1 MSAVH
6 ELGYTQPSDRI
17 LDEAQEVSRFVLAMT
32 AYQQKYEVAYPACED
47 LLAVL
52 KHLGYERAASESL
65 TVVKAGLPI
74 DRRRHE
80 EDERQEKSERRASLE
95 PSAQELLNLTEEEHE
110 FLDAL
115 KDLRQKTGRQ
125 FASSEEL
132 LSIMWDLG
140 YRPSG
145 ENGFPVQWL
154 DNEERS
160 LVQIAFTNKVEQR
173 IAGSTDGEF
182 LTCRSFLEIAA
193 ELGFHRQS

>member
-1 MSAVH
+1 MATHTPIDHSQPQNPFRSQGDYSPEAVELMRALSEQRKRTGQKSSTPAQVMSAVH

-95 PSAQELLNLTEEEHE
+95 PS
-110 FLDAL
+110 
-115 KDLRQKTGRQ
+115 DL
-125 FASSEEL
+125 F
-132 LSIMWDLG
+132 
-140 YRPSG
+140 
-145 ENGFPVQWL
+145 
-154 DNEERS
+154 
-160 LVQIAFTNKVEQR
+160 
-173 IAGSTDGEF
+173 
-182 LTCRSFLEIAA
+182 
-193 ELGFHRQS
+193 